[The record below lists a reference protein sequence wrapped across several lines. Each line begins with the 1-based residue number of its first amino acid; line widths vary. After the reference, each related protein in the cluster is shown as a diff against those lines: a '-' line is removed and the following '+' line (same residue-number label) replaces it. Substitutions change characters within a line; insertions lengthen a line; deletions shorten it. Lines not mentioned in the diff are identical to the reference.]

1 MFLTRA
7 KNKEAWMKLYI
18 GNQNYSS
25 WSLRAWLIFMHYD
38 IDVEIRKIKLFT
50 EDFYNT
56 LEDVTP
62 TAKVPTLVGDDVT
75 VWDSLAILEYVND
88 AYLNGKAWPQSL
100 SERAKAR
107 AVSAEMHSGF
117 MALRNEMPMNC
128 RARRKITL
136 SSQALKDIERI
147 DQIWSE
153 QMAQY
158 PDGWLFGEWSI
169 ADAMYAP
176 VVLRTLTYGIPLSE
190 KATQY
195 QQKVLKSETM
205 QRWLAEASLE
215 TDIVEEDEAGEPA

>member
-1 MFLTRA
+1 
-7 KNKEAWMKLYI
+7 MKLYI

-56 LEDVTP
+56 LEDITP

-75 VWDSLAILEYVND
+75 VWDSLAILEYVNN

-107 AVSAEMHSGF
+107 AISAEMHSGF

-153 QMAQY
+153 QMEQY
-158 PDGWLFGEWSI
+158 PEGWLFGEWSI

-176 VVLRTLTYGIPLSE
+176 VVLRTITYGIPLSE